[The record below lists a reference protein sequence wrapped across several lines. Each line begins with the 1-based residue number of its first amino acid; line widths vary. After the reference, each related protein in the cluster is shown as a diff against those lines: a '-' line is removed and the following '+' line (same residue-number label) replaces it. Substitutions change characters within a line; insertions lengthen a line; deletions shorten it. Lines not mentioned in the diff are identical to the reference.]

1 MPDINLSQKTN
12 LLEQD
17 PYSYELQDVK
27 EPALFHEMFP
37 YNETPKIA
45 FNYRRVPQNMPD
57 DIFITD
63 TTFRD
68 GQQSRTPYTT
78 EQMIHLY
85 KLLHKLGGDNG
96 MIRQTEFLS
105 IRKKTVMPWKMYGTR
120 LSFSGNY
127 HLIRASKKILSWCAR
142 SE

>member
-27 EPALFHEMFP
+27 KPALFHEMFP

-68 GQQSRTPYTT
+68 G
-78 EQMIHLY
+78 
-85 KLLHKLGGDNG
+85 LG
-96 MIRQTEFLS
+96 
-105 IRKKTVMPWKMYGTR
+105 KMYGTR

-127 HLIRASKKILSWCAR
+127 HLDSGIEKRF
-142 SE
+142 

>member
-27 EPALFHEMFP
+27 KPALFHEMFP

-68 GQQSRTPYTT
+68 GQQSRTP
-78 EQMIHLY
+78 
-85 KLLHKLGGDNG
+85 
-96 MIRQTEFLS
+96 
-105 IRKKTVMPWKMYGTR
+105 
-120 LSFSGNY
+120 
-127 HLIRASKKILSWCAR
+127 
-142 SE
+142 

>member
-85 KLLHKLGGDNG
+85 KL
-96 MIRQTEFLS
+96 RQWHDTPDRIFCLFEK
-105 IRKKTVMPWKMYGTR
+105 RP
-120 LSFSGNY
+120 
-127 HLIRASKKILSWCAR
+127 
-142 SE
+142 